1 MEKTLNLVKNDP
13 WLEPFAG
20 AITGRHQHVLD
31 KEAELTNCL
40 LYTSD
45 AADE

>member
-20 AITGRHQHVLD
+20 ATPASYRRRYVSRSG
-31 KEAELTNCL
+31 
-40 LYTSD
+40 
-45 AADE
+45 